1 MQNEGFPGRSVGK
14 ESACNTGDPSSIPGF
29 GRSQYQV
36 YDPTSNAE
44 EAKVEQIFEDL
55 QDFLEVTPK
64 KDILFVIGDWNAEVG
79 SQEISRITGKFGLV
93 LQNEAGQS

>member
-1 MQNEGFPGRSVGK
+1 MVKNLPAIQETPVQFLGL
-14 ESACNTGDPSSIPGF
+14 EDPNITVI
-29 GRSQYQV
+29 QV

-55 QDFLEVTPK
+55 QDLLEVTPK

-79 SQEISRITGKFGLV
+79 SQEISRITGKFGLIV
-93 LQNEAGQS
+93 QNEAGQS